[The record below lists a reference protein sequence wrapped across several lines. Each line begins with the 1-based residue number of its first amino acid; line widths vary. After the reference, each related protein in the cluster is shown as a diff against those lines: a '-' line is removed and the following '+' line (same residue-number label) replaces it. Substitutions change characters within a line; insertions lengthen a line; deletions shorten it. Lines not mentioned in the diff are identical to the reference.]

1 MDFTAFSSKDLTTTV
16 MKGVGPGAAV
26 DSSSS
31 QAFNQSCFFF
41 FFFLKYLIVG
51 SALVVWSHPTGAMR
65 CGSVVAVAGHGMRHE
80 QVCSC
85 SALRR
90 SPAEPFPAHHPD
102 VFRGQPCFSL
112 PSKHS
117 VFCQRAVRKRQEP
130 SSWDVLGFVWV
141 CAIVS
146 HVESQLHESRVPPL

>member
-1 MDFTAFSSKDLTTTV
+1 MAIGIDKKWSKSAEVHGRTRKMDFTAFSSKDLTTTV

-41 FFFLKYLIVG
+41 FFFSFLKYLIVG

-112 PSKHS
+112 PPAAPYPPTAL
-117 VFCQRAVRKRQEP
+117 R
-130 SSWDVLGFVWV
+130 
-141 CAIVS
+141 CAAL
-146 HVESQLHESRVPPL
+146 QGR